1 MEQPTNRNNRT
12 LLFFSL
18 LLPLGLQDLGHL
30 EGPETGDFGGLD
42 GAEDEPKRREAGAL
56 GTGRSGGG
64 DGSNELRRGLS

>member
-1 MEQPTNRNNRT
+1 MAVKNPTT
-12 LLFFSL
+12 FFLLS

-30 EGPETGDFGGLD
+30 GGPENEDFGGLD

>member
-1 MEQPTNRNNRT
+1 MEQPTNRNNPT
-12 LLFFSL
+12 LLFFYL